1 MANTELAVVDKNYQ
15 LLTRDLTDLQELVG
29 ANLGGDSLSPRDID
43 TIGMPKLGGTQFTVP
58 SSAGDLTVKE
68 IEGIIVFHRMTRSR
82 YDNAYSG
89 EAVRPDC
96 FSMDNET
103 GFAFDEEGQELIE
116 QGKCHLCPA
125 AKFDKDEDTGKI
137 IPPKCKSRMELYVIT
152 PEVLLPVRMYIN
164 VTSLK
169 TIRAYLTAL
178 VKEGKH
184 FFGVKTR
191 FHAEKDKSKG
201 GFDCTRIVATQV
213 APLTGEDLNKAR
225 YMADQMRELALR
237 SKVETVEPVMD
248 LTDAE

>member
-1 MANTELAVVDKNYQ
+1 MNELVPVNYQ
-15 LLTRDLTDLQELVG
+15 LLTRELTDLQELVG
-29 ANLGGDSLSPRDID
+29 ENLGGGSLSPKDID
-43 TIGMPKLGGTQFTVP
+43 TIGMPKLGGTAFTVP

-82 YDNAYSG
+82 YDNAYTG

-103 GFAFDEEGQELIE
+103 GYAFDEEGQELIE
-116 QGKCHLCPA
+116 KGKCHLCPD
-125 AKFDKDEDTGKI
+125 AKFLKDEETGRSL
-137 IPPKCKSRMELYVIT
+137 PPKCKSRMEIYLIT
-152 PEVLLPVRMYIN
+152 PEVLLPVRLYIS

-169 TIRAYLTAL
+169 TMRSYLTAL
-178 VKEGKH
+178 TKEGKH
-184 FFGVKTR
+184 FFGVKTK

-201 GFDCTRIVATQV
+201 GFDCTRIVATQSDV
-213 APLTGEDLNKAR
+213 LTADELAKAK

-237 SKVETVEPVMD
+237 SRSADAEEPVMD